1 MIKLLARYTIQNHND
16 LHDPAVR
23 RGYGTLC
30 GVMGIC
36 LNLLQSIAKLVAGWL
51 AGSVAIAAD
60 GINNLSDS
68 ASSIVTLW
76 GFRNSGK
83 QADGDHPFGHGRSE
97 YVAGIVVAVL
107 VMVIGV
113 EIIKEAIG
121 KLIHP
126 EPVSPSLIS
135 FIVLGGSVL
144 LKLYMFAYN
153 RGYGKKLDSSTL
165 KAVAVD
171 SIADVFVTLV
181 VILAMVLSKFTTF
194 NVDAWGGLLVGL
206 FVLYMGYQ
214 SLRETVSPLLGAKP
228 DPEFVEQVR
237 EIVSRQPHAE
247 GVHDI
252 VVHDYGHGIRYVTLD
267 MEASGALPLSVIHD
281 EADYAEHMLRKELGC
296 KAVIHVDP
304 VMEETEEV
312 KAVRRTLEE
321 TFRQEFAEFELQDV
335 RIVPQESKDRVVFE
349 IDCPVDTMGEE
360 EPLRRRVKELAKDAL
375 PNYSVRVVVDHEYV

>member
-1 MIKLLARYTIQNHND
+1 MIQLLARLFLND
-16 LHDPAVR
+16 YKNYADPAVR

-30 GVMGIC
+30 GIMGIC
-36 LNLLQSIAKLVAGWL
+36 LNLLQSIAKLLAGWL

-76 GFRNSGK
+76 GFRSSGK
-83 QADGDHPFGHGRSE
+83 HADETHPFGHGRSE

-113 EIIKEAIG
+113 EIVKEAIG

-126 EPVSPSLIS
+126 EPVTPSLIS

-153 RGYGKKLDSSTL
+153 RGYGKKLDSPTL

-194 NVDAWGGLLVGL
+194 NADAWGGLLVGL
-206 FVLYMGYQ
+206 FALYMGYQ
-214 SLRETVSPLLGAKP
+214 SLRETMSPLLGTKP

-237 EIVSRQPHAE
+237 EIVSRQPHAA

-267 MEASGALPLSVIHD
+267 MEASGNLPLSVIHD

-312 KAVRRTLEE
+312 RAVRATLEE
-321 TFRQEFAEFELQDV
+321 TFRTEFPKFELQDI
-335 RIVPQESKDRVVFE
+335 RIVPQEPKDRVVFE
-349 IDCPVDTMGEE
+349 IDFPVATMGDE
-360 EPLRRRVKELAKDAL
+360 EPLRKRVKELAKDAL
-375 PNYSVRVVVDHEYV
+375 PDYSVRVVVDHEYV

>member
-349 IDCPVDTMGEE
+349 IDFPVDTMGEE

>member
-1 MIKLLARYTIQNHND
+1 MIQLLARFTIPNHTD

-267 MEASGALPLSVIHD
+267 METSGALPLSVIHD

-349 IDCPVDTMGEE
+349 IDFPVDTMGEE